1 MIHWAELQWATKQ
14 LFIVIYLMQSDFK
27 DQIQADLLFQVG
39 RGKLRQISG
48 VLAAQEMGLRN
59 RVLEA

>member
-1 MIHWAELQWATKQ
+1 MK
-14 LFIVIYLMQSDFK
+14 SDSK

-39 RGKLRQISG
+39 RGKLRQMSG
-48 VLAAQEMGLRN
+48 VLAAQGMDLRN